1 VRLEAFRNIDQ
12 SNQAIVEAKKRRK
25 RKMPNIYE
33 RELGEP
39 GWERV
44 DRDKAT
50 LSSLSNP
57 VLKQTITMGWL

>member
-1 VRLEAFRNIDQ
+1 
-12 SNQAIVEAKKRRK
+12 
-25 RKMPNIYE
+25 MPNIYE

-57 VLKQTITMGWL
+57 VLKQSRTLGWL